1 MAEVGI
7 SIAAKVA
14 EYLVQP
20 VICQGQYLFCAN
32 KFLKNLEN
40 NKKKLMSTRDIV
52 LKRVEEAKRKTERIE
67 DVVQKW
73 LTEVQTLL
81 EEVEKLEQ
89 QVKANDNCFQGR
101 CPTRRRYHLCKE
113 MVKKTKVMIEFD
125 NESNF
130 KTFARLATLP
140 GIEYSSSEGFTFFE
154 STKLAYAQLWEALQD
169 DGVYRIALF
178 GLGGSG
184 KTTLVTEVGKKAKES
199 NLFDRVVEVTVS
211 QTPNVRNIQGQMADM
226 LNFKLEEETEKGRAQ
241 RLHMRLKGEKRILI
255 IVDDVWG
262 EFNLKDIGIDFDLCH
277 SGSCKII
284 LTTRCQQICT
294 LMDCQKKIQ
303 LDLLNEDEAWAL
315 FKRHAE
321 PDNQSSFSLSSVAQD
336 IARECK
342 GLPVAIQAV
351 GRSLK
356 GQSIHEWKIALEKLR
371 SSKPVDVEDGQGD
384 VFSCLKLSYDY
395 LKDENKL
402 LFLICCIFP
411 EDYDISNEDLIR
423 CVVGLGVYGEYQS
436 FDLVRSQIMVGINK
450 LVESCLL
457 MRCERW
463 CGRILKM
470 HDLVR
475 DLGLWIASK
484 EGSTIMVNLSND
496 LNSLIGDEVINDQFA
511 WSSWYRRTNQ
521 TSTLFVAAKLEIL
534 WIETGVSLDLSSE
547 SFDGLQGLKVMVLN
561 TKDGNYLSLPPS
573 IESLTNLRTLCLR
586 GWNLG
591 DISFVVKLKK
601 LEVLELRS
609 CIFNELPNE
618 IGNLNKLKLL
628 DLCYCDVLSENY
640 EAIGELSKIEEL
652 YLFGASYSGE
662 RWRNQTPSFVDN
674 VAASKLQGYVI
685 KFAETP
691 YFYSGVI
698 TEDSIRRALYL
709 KSINISSLSAS
720 IKNLLQKAEYIDF
733 DGNCQNFVPHVVKA
747 VGGMKDLV
755 VLRITSCLE
764 MECVVDTMSNQVDV
778 ELPALV
784 GLHLSD
790 MTNLKE
796 VCHGPPPVGFFEKL
810 QELYV
815 RDCEQLHSIFPR
827 ECKLPKLKILSIK
840 GCRAAVLFSV
850 SVAQSLSQ
858 LEELI
863 ITNFGELKHI
873 ITEEEDG
880 GDTNTGKEIVPASH
894 NSHLILPNLKRLSV
908 RFCHKLESIC
918 PISCIEGLE
927 KLEEIELVND
937 SRLTYVFGQYDQRDH
952 SSHQKNGQIV
962 PASNNSH
969 LILPNL
975 KALTLQNLDNFRGIC
990 PEKYHP
996 SCPSLKKLRVLN
1008 CTNLTVLGILI
1019 GMETELLHLEEVS
1032 LEESQQKHLIVKL
1045 EELHLDNCPK
1055 LKSIWTVPTPKQ
1067 SFSLHYVRELNVTKC
1082 DKLKCLFPI
1091 IVSKSLPELTSLK
1104 VDNCEDLEEI
1114 MDANI
1119 EDKNLSDAQVCFPKL
1134 KLIQISFCRKLKSLL
1149 PVACV
1154 FSRISEEGTSNGHE
1168 IVIPNLEELKFIK
1181 LPSFVGISPGFKLHA
1196 VNLVKMIV
1204 DECPIF
1210 APIIDTTQVVPQP
1223 CTQIG
1228 LHASANSQKIS
1239 EEQEKNV
1246 IWSVKW
1252 MYLKQLQYLK
1262 YVPTSVSLKNL
1273 ICLRVSGC
1281 RKLKTVFCAGVI
1293 RSICLPQLKYL
1304 YVENCEELKEI
1315 IINQAQEGSSTY
1327 ISMAHSQH
1335 VYLPKLVYLSIW
1347 RCSKLKSVFS
1357 ISMVKHLPELWHME
1371 IIECSQL
1378 EQVFCCSSEDNGG
1391 VVMKV
1396 NLLPKLERLV
1406 LRGLPSLTHVFR
1418 DSNQLEFP
1426 AMQHFTVEECSNFS
1440 PESFQLPLQGYYS
1453 SVIYDEIR
1461 WQVSEAL
1468 YEEFLCSNYDFEI
1481 EKVAGKNKRDIVG
1494 KSKFYL
1500 YLQREP
1506 LIPYFERFSPTPITK
1521 YGGFGHNLD
1530 ADLFIKGTKI
1540 WDEAKVRKL
1549 YTKEAADIILRN
1561 HLPESS
1567 KSCAYI
1573 IYLNNFVYDS
1583 YLFDIH
1589 KKLENATLLQRHKF
1603 LWRDVLHSTLPVQS
1617 QLKRI
1622 FKSEK
1627 YSTCFLCSDALETV
1641 DHLFLQCSFVR
1652 SLWFTSPWGFRID
1665 HCSGLRMPLWFN
1677 FLTNHSKELLLY
1689 ASVMM
1694 DKVWDERNRIA
1705 HASNSNPPDIL
1716 SVAKSI
1722 LMTYFEMKNKLLPD
1736 MQELVDVI
1744 NIMCPDGWFKAY
1756 FDVAMTE
1763 EESWAAALLLN
1774 HEGNLIGARTRKL
1787 STKFLLE
1794 QEALALELAVEL
1806 ACDVVPKSNI
1816 CLLGD
1821 RERVIR
1827 LLQDYLNDEMDK
1839 EVWYLE
1845 PILMDVRDKLGSMC
1859 DWDVKKIFRNFN
1871 WLAYNAAK
1879 WAASCNSEGDV
1890 LNSVP
1895 AIEVLSKMDFE
1906 SSFCTNDDDENVPDS
1921 LLNNSDN
1928 EDDDDE
1934 YVHDSLLNNSDNEDD
1949 DDEYGHYNLLNNSD
1963 NEDDDD
1969 LEAFTHD
1976 DGNNDDKKINEDG
1989 NNGNA

>member
-7 SIAAKVA
+7 SVAAKVA
-14 EYLVQP
+14 EYLVEP
-20 VICQGQYLFCAN
+20 VIRQGQYLFCAN
-32 KFLKNLEN
+32 KFLKNLED
-40 NKKKLMSTRDIV
+40 KKKELMSTRDIV
-52 LKRVEEAKRKTERIE
+52 LKRVEEARKKTERIE
-67 DVVQKW
+67 DVVHKW

-89 QVKANDNCFQGR
+89 QVKANNSCFQGR
-101 CPTRRRYHLCKE
+101 CPTWRRYHLCKE
-113 MVKKTKVMIEFD
+113 MVEKTKVMIQFD

-199 NLFDRVVEVTVS
+199 NLFDRVVAVTVS

-226 LNFKLEEETEKGRAQ
+226 LNFKLEEETEEGRAQ
-241 RLHMRLKGEKRILI
+241 RLYMRLKEEKRILI
-255 IVDDVWG
+255 IMDDVWG
-262 EFNLKDIGIDFDLCH
+262 EFNLKAIGIDFDICH

-284 LTTRCQQICT
+284 LTTRRQHVRN
-294 LMDCQKKIQ
+294 LMDCQKKIP
-303 LDLLNEDEAWAL
+303 LDLLNDDEAWAL
-315 FKRHAE
+315 FKKHAHL
-321 PDNQSSFSLSSVAQD
+321 DNQSSFSLSSVAQD

-371 SSKPVDVEDGQGD
+371 SSKPVDVEDGQRD

-395 LKDENKL
+395 LKDKNKL

-423 CVVGLGVYGEYQS
+423 CVAGLGVYGEYQS
-436 FDLVRSQIMVGINK
+436 FDLVRSQIMVGINN
-450 LVESCLL
+450 LVDLCLL
-457 MRCERW
+457 MHSTRW
-463 CGRILKM
+463 WGGIALKM

-475 DLGLWIASK
+475 NLGLWIASK
-484 EGSTIMVNLSND
+484 EGRTIMVNLSND
-496 LNSLIGDEVINDQFA
+496 LNSLIRDGVINDHFA
-511 WSSWYRRTNQ
+511 VSSWYRETNQ
-521 TSTLFVAAKLEIL
+521 ISTLFVAAKLEIL
-534 WIETGVSLDLSSE
+534 WIETDGSLDLSSA
-547 SFDGLQGLKVMVLN
+547 SFEGLQGLKVMVLDSSRKFSS
-561 TKDGNYLSLPPS
+561 TSCYLSLPPS

-601 LEVLELRS
+601 LEVLELKS
-609 CIFNELPNE
+609 CVFNELPNE
-618 IGNLNKLKLL
+618 IANLNKLKLL
-628 DLCYCDVLSENY
+628 DFSECAAVSENC
-640 EAIGELSKIEEL
+640 EAIREWSELEEL
-652 YLFGASYSGE
+652 YVSGALYTGE
-662 RWRNQTPSFVDN
+662 RSRNLSPSFGDN
-674 VAASKLQGYVI
+674 VAAPKLQRYVI
-685 KFAETP
+685 KFDNSVE
-691 YFYSGVI
+691 FVSNVI
-698 TEDSIRRALYL
+698 TEDLIMRALYL
-709 KSINISSLSAS
+709 KSIDISSLSAS
-720 IKNLLQKAEYIDF
+720 MKNLLLKAEYVDF
-733 DGNCQNFVPHVVKA
+733 DVFHGDCQNFVPNVVRA

-755 VLRITSCLE
+755 VLHIESCLE
-764 MECVVDTMSNQVDV
+764 MECVVDTTSSQVDV

-784 GLHLSD
+784 GLHLGN
-790 MTNLKE
+790 MKNLKE
-796 VCHGPPPVGFFEKL
+796 VCRGPPPVGFFEKL

-827 ECKLPKLKILSIK
+827 ECKLPKLKILSIQ
-840 GCRAAVLFSV
+840 GCRAAELFSV
-850 SVAQSLSQ
+850 SIAQSLSQ

-863 ITNFGELKHI
+863 IDDCEELKHI
-873 ITEEEDG
+873 ITEQEDG

-894 NSHLILPNLKRLSV
+894 NSHLILSNLKTLSI
-908 RFCHKLESIC
+908 RFCRKLESIC

-937 SRLTYVFGQYDQRDH
+937 SRLKYVFGQYDERDH
-952 SSHQKNGQIV
+952 SSRQKSIQIQF
-962 PASNNSH
+962 PM
-969 LILPNL
+969 L
-975 KALTLQNLDNFRGIC
+975 KELTLMGLDNLRGIC

-996 SCPSLKKLRVLN
+996 VCPSLKHLLVRD
-1008 CTNLTVLGILI
+1008 CQNLTVLCIMI
-1019 GMETELLHLEEVS
+1019 GMEMGLLHPERVS
-1032 LEESQQKHLIVKL
+1032 LEESQQKHLILVL
-1045 EELHLDNCPK
+1045 EDLTK
-1055 LKSIWTVPTPKQ
+1055 LKSMWTVPTLRPTL
-1067 SFSLHYVRELNVTKC
+1067 SLHCLQELNVTKC

-1091 IVSKSLPELTSLK
+1091 LVSKSLPELTSLK
-1104 VDNCEDLEEI
+1104 VEKCEELEEI
-1114 MDANI
+1114 IDGNI
-1119 EDKNLSDAQVCFPKL
+1119 EHKNLSDAQVCFPKL
-1134 KLIQISFCRKLKSLL
+1134 KLIQISFCKKLKSLL
-1149 PVACV
+1149 PVAWARMLPQLSFLDISHADKLKVV
-1154 FSRISEEGTSNGHE
+1154 FSKSSEEGTSNGQE

-1181 LPSFVGISPGFKLHA
+1181 LPSFIGICPGFKLHA
-1196 VNLVKMIV
+1196 ANLVKIVV
-1204 DECPIF
+1204 DECPKF
-1210 APIIDTTQVVPQP
+1210 APIIDETQVVPQP
-1223 CTQIG
+1223 CKQSG

-1239 EEQEKNV
+1239 VEQEKNV

-1281 RKLKTVFCAGVI
+1281 RKLKTVFCAVVI

-1315 IINQAQEGSSTY
+1315 ISNHAQEGSSTY
-1327 ISMAHSQH
+1327 TSMAHPIQ

-1357 ISMVKHLPELWHME
+1357 ISFVKHLPELGHME
-1371 IIECSQL
+1371 IRKCSQL
-1378 EQVFCCSSEDNGG
+1378 EQVFCCPSEDNGG

-1396 NLLPKLERLV
+1396 NLLPKLKGLV
-1406 LRGLPSLTHVFR
+1406 LRGLPSLTHIFR
-1418 DSNQLEFP
+1418 DSNQLQFP
-1426 AMQHFTVEECSNFS
+1426 ALQHLAVEDCSNFS
-1440 PESFQLPLQGYYS
+1440 PESFQLPLQVYS
-1453 SVIYDEIR
+1453 SDSYNEIR
-1461 WQVSEAL
+1461 RKVRNDL
-1468 YEEFLCSNYDFEI
+1468 YEEFLCSNDDSKN
-1481 EKVAGKNKRDIVG
+1481 EKVAIKNKINIVG
-1494 KSKFYL
+1494 KSEFYL
-1500 YLQREP
+1500 YLQRE
-1506 LIPYFERFSPTPITK
+1506 LWIPYFERFSPTPIMEC
-1521 YGGFGHNLD
+1521 GFGHNLD
-1530 ADLFIKGTKI
+1530 ADLFIKGTRI
-1540 WDEAKVRKL
+1540 WDEAKVRNL
-1549 YTKEAADIILRN
+1549 YTRKAADIILRN

-1567 KSCAYI
+1567 KLCAYF
-1573 IYLNNFVYDS
+1573 IYHNNCFVNDS
-1583 YLFDIH
+1583 DLFDINE
-1589 KKLENATLLQRHKF
+1589 KLENATLLQRHKF
-1603 LWRDVLHSTLPVQS
+1603 LWSGVLLSTVPVKS

-1627 YSTCFLCSDALETV
+1627 YSTCFLCSQVPETV

-1652 SLWFTSPWGFRID
+1652 SLWFTSPWGFRTD
-1665 HCSGLRMPLWFN
+1665 HYSGLRMPCWFN

-1716 SVAKSI
+1716 RVANSI
-1722 LMTYFEMKNKLLPD
+1722 LVTYFEMKNKLLPD
-1736 MQELVDVI
+1736 MQES
-1744 NIMCPDGWFKAY
+1744 PDGWFKAY

-1806 ACDVVPKSNI
+1806 ACDVVPKSSI
-1816 CLLGD
+1816 CLQGH
-1821 RERVIR
+1821 RERVIHI
-1827 LLQDYLNDEMDK
+1827 LQEYLKDK
-1839 EVWYLE
+1839 LDKAVWYLE
-1845 PILMDVRDKLGSMC
+1845 PILMDVRNKLGSMG
-1859 DWDVKKIFRNFN
+1859 DWEVKIFGNFN

-1906 SSFCTNDDDENVPDS
+1906 SSFFTNDDDEHVHYS
-1921 LLNNSDN
+1921 LLNNSEN
-1928 EDDDDE
+1928 EDDDG
-1934 YVHDSLLNNSDNEDD
+1934 LLRQKLKEIKAELSMVDVKFGKALSTKEDRRQWD
-1949 DDEYGHYNLLNNSD
+1949 
-1963 NEDDDD
+1963 
-1969 LEAFTHD
+1969 
-1976 DGNNDDKKINEDG
+1976 
-1989 NNGNA
+1989 